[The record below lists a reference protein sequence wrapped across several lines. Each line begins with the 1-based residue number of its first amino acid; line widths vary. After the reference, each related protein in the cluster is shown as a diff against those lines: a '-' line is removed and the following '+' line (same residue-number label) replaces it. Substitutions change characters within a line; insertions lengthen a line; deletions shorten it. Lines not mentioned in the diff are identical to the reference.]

1 MGVLFYYIDRT
12 NMCIA
17 IIAGAA
23 VFWLASCLLLRK
35 GQPKRVAFYK
45 TNSTQTKYCKE
56 VSKKRLM

>member
-17 IIAGAA
+17 IIAGAD
-23 VFWLASCLLLRK
+23 VFWLASCLSLRK

-45 TNSTQTKYCKE
+45 TNSTQTKYY
-56 VSKKRLM
+56 KR